1 MPNGKGS
8 IYLELIVLASGSSSL
23 IWPKICMAWCPLWSQ
38 NVLKVGLFE
47 IRIDWKM
54 FVNSSVPHIEKM
66 KLANVNRKSNYHIYI
81 HTSFKFSASITK
93 LTIALLNVSVKRPGL
108 CSCHSNSCMSGSESA
123 RKSGSYQLYL
133 IILSMLK
140 W

>member
-38 NVLKVGLFE
+38 NVLKLL
-47 IRIDWKM
+47 IW
-54 FVNSSVPHIEKM
+54 NSYWLQNVCKGFCTPHWEKE
-66 KLANVNRKSNYHIYI
+66 LPNVNRTSNYQNYI
-81 HTSFKFSASITK
+81 HKSTKFSAPITK
-93 LTIALLNVSVKRPGL
+93 LIIITLLNESVKRPGL
-108 CSCHSNSCMSGSESA
+108 CSSHSNSCMFGSDSA

-133 IILSMLK
+133 IILSMVK